1 MLESVIKHA
10 AKQIWSGYKELPV
23 HCGRRREHQT
33 PASEFAKFVLRLKN
47 STEVGGNQHWAKA
60 VNGKLEMSCH
70 IRMTECVDTFLILFL
85 CPCASWVQSRS

>member
-60 VNGKLEMSCH
+60 VNGKLKCL
-70 IRMTECVDTFLILFL
+70 VILE
-85 CPCASWVQSRS
+85 